1 MLHLSGLSASRFA
14 DENEGLVV
22 AEGAKELLLLLPHG
36 ERASLLEDLKI
47 PRRVWPPV
55 PPVDGGVGPARGGGG
70 AVGGAAAELGGDGG
84 LVDHV
89 EEAHLPLPLRPHG
102 GESGAAVARWPGGE
116 VGERE
121 GGGRRNPSLVL
132 EGPFDLYLGI
142 AQTILGRR
150 DRESA

>member
-1 MLHLSGLSASRFA
+1 LLHLGGLSASRFA
-14 DENEGLVV
+14 DEDEGLVV
-22 AEGAKELLLLLPHG
+22 AEGAEELVLLLPHG
-36 ERASLLEDLKI
+36 ERAALLEDLKI

-102 GESGAAVARWPGGE
+102 GGLAAARAALRSPGG
-116 VGERE
+116 R
-121 GGGRRNPSLVL
+121 GGRA
-132 EGPFDLYLGI
+132 G
-142 AQTILGRR
+142 GRG
-150 DRESA
+150 EAKP

>member
-1 MLHLSGLSASRFA
+1 MGDLSGLSASRFA

-55 PPVDGGVGPARGGGG
+55 PPVDGGVGPAHGGGG
-70 AVGGAAAELGGDGG
+70 AVSGAAAELGGDGG

-89 EEAHLPLPLRPHG
+89 EEAHLPLPLRPHGGGGG

-132 EGPFDLYLGI
+132 EGSFDLYLGI
-142 AQTILGRR
+142 AQTY
-150 DRESA
+150 